1 MLRLPSGRLPPWTK
15 HRGEKLTLI
24 PFGIHNEFRR
34 PRTSRYLLFAG
45 LALSAVAIACSGGGD
60 DDETATPQPTTAA
73 APMATVTSLPEP
85 ATTPSSSVIQPT
97 ATSATVPAPTPTPRS
112 APAPTPRPTA
122 TRGPAATPPTATP
135 IPPTPAPASTPVP
148 TPTQDPFEGQF
159 LAFDAPEF
167 FDDVS
172 EVPTY
177 TIIGRSRIDAFV
189 TINDQIVDVDENGR
203 FTLDVQLEEGI
214 NIFEVVSSVS
224 DSESLDEVLTVIY
237 AP

>member
-1 MLRLPSGRLPPWTK
+1 MVRLPSGRLLPWTK

-24 PFGIHNEFRR
+24 PFGIHDEFRR

-45 LALSAVAIACSGGGD
+45 LALIAVAIACSGGGD
-60 DDETATPQPTTAA
+60 DEETATPQPTTAA
-73 APMATVTSLPEP
+73 VSAATATSLPAP
-85 ATTPSSSVIQPT
+85 TAGPSSSVTRPT
-97 ATSATVPAPTPTPRS
+97 ATPATAPAPTPG
-112 APAPTPRPTA
+112 PAPTATPRPTA
-122 TRGPAATPPTATP
+122 TRAPTATPPTATP
-135 IPPTPAPASTPVP
+135 IPSSPTPTSTPAP

-189 TINDQIVDVDENGR
+189 TINDEIVDVDENGR
-203 FTLDVQLEEGI
+203 FTLEVQLEEGI